1 MSTTATPTYAST
13 SPRPNTLQTPGSG
26 ATTFPT
32 SDSGF
37 AATSISTSPT
47 KAKTA
52 ARVRFNAECVLIPE
66 SSGSES
72 ERKSHSLLPL
82 LRFKSWS
89 RSHGRSTP
97 LLPPAVPPPLTL
109 TSCLRSPSDLS
120 PSLSL
125 PPQASTSPRTLPG
138 LCAINSSPISSPSS
152 TDASNPS
159 SPLHTLPLRRCCPKC
174 SAKGK
179 MEVTEEAFS
188 PGALKVRRRVGGWSR
203 GFGAMRG
210 RVLDM
215 GSIDMGSSAAS
226 TGTSADI
233 VEGTVLRSG
242 TGLAQVNRLVAE
254 LDGRRSRSP
263 SATPTSAVLPTAAR
277 DMHGRRHGRAS
288 SLTLMQ
294 IPPKEKFNIVAWCC
308 TVARVQLRQRKS

>member
-1 MSTTATPTYAST
+1 MSTTATPTYTST
-13 SPRPNTLQTPGSG
+13 SPRPNTLRTPGSG

-47 KAKTA
+47 KAKTM

-97 LLPPAVPPPLTL
+97 LLPPAVSPPLTL
-109 TSCLRSPSDLS
+109 TSCLRSPSGLS

-138 LCAINSSPISSPSS
+138 LPAINSSPIRSPSS
-152 TDASNPS
+152 TDASNPA
-159 SPLHTLPLRRCCPKC
+159 SPLCTLPLRRCCPQC

-215 GSIDMGSSAAS
+215 GSIDMGAAAS
-226 TGTSADI
+226 PGTSTDT
-233 VEGTVLRSG
+233 VGVTVLRSG

-288 SLTLMQ
+288 SRTLME

-308 TVARVQLRQRKS
+308 TVARVQLRQRNS